1 MYNGRTLFKRREL
14 EPAYQAEE
22 LLVRGWFAELP
33 VGAGGVELPG
43 SLRLHEYDGKW
54 ETGTHAICALEPDG
68 FDDGICHLFDA
79 HFFIFADCC
88 DGRGSCRSAA
98 GQMMERMKM

>member
-1 MYNGRTLFKRREL
+1 MYDGRTLFKRREL

-43 SLRLHEYDGKW
+43 LLRLD
-54 ETGTHAICALEPDG
+54 T
-68 FDDGICHLFDA
+68 
-79 HFFIFADCC
+79 
-88 DGRGSCRSAA
+88 SA
-98 GQMMERMKM
+98 RV